1 MKSIMRAVYL
11 ALVLHFLRKALGKA
25 FSRDERV
32 PGKDRYSTL
41 KMCQADFA
49 FFRKC
54 MYKEM
59 GVPSSLMESADA
71 YRICEELATNY
82 SGAFKK
88 ASIPIIKKPEFYSS
102 HKVLFRSTK

>member
-11 ALVLHFLRKALGKA
+11 ALVLHFLRKVLGKA
-25 FSRDERV
+25 FARDERA

-41 KMCQADFA
+41 RMCRDDFA
-49 FFRKC
+49 FFRKL

-71 YRICEELATNY
+71 YRICEELAERRRQNPI
-82 SGAFKK
+82 FKK
-88 ASIPIIKKPEFYSS
+88 AEFYSS
-102 HKVLFRSTK
+102 HKVLFRSNQ

>member
-11 ALVLHFLRKALGKA
+11 VLVLHFLRKVLGKVFA
-25 FSRDERV
+25 RDERA
-32 PGKDRYSTL
+32 PGKDKYSTL
-41 KMCQADFA
+41 KMCQADFQ

-71 YRICEELATNY
+71 YRICEELAKRRRQN
-82 SGAFKK
+82 
-88 ASIPIIKKPEFYSS
+88 PIIKKSEFYSS
-102 HKVLFRSTK
+102 HKVLFRSTQ

>member
-1 MKSIMRAVYL
+1 MHAVYL
-11 ALVLHFLRKALGKA
+11 VLVLHFLRKVLGKA
-25 FSRDERV
+25 FARDERA

-41 KMCQADFA
+41 RMCREDFA

-59 GVPSSLMESADA
+59 GVPPGLMESADA

-88 ASIPIIKKPEFYSS
+88 ASIPIIKKAEFYSS
-102 HKVLFRSTK
+102 RKVLFQSTK